1 MVMSELIASPHTDY
15 GAIELKQSY
24 RKHLRRG
31 LYLSVVLNIIALEAY
46 WLYQYYAPKDKPVKV
61 VRLIKYIELQQAF
74 KLEEPPP
81 APVAVFEGN
90 SQPGG
95 TEGAGASNEWPAGQ
109 NFGEPDVVSS
119 APKRMDLA
127 AALNDLNAL
136 EVGTPVPVQ
145 TKLTARGVESKNTPG
160 VATRGNSAG
169 ASPSAAR
176 ESLSSLLEN
185 DFNSNLGFGGT
196 GSETALPGSG
206 RGRGAGNAKG
216 TGIGLGDGVGAGIGD
231 GAGTGGG
238 LGNGSG
244 TGDAGLGSPSHGS
257 SNRGKASATA
267 VKIDLKGLNDFG
279 NDYRNFTPI
288 YRGLV
293 EWARRHPADLP
304 EVVDRFMGFQPGNL
318 TSRAI
323 FNIGG
328 RRFEM
333 LLVCAESTYEVRVVL
348 IEGDEVTYLIDEGFK
363 KQSNYLRVGALMRQT
378 DGKITSFSSMLRE
391 ASDRR
396 TQEFYQIFLSWWDT
410 VKDEVGGD

>member
-1 MVMSELIASPHTDY
+1 MSDFVTSTYAKY

-24 RKHLRRG
+24 RKYLRRG
-31 LYLSVVLNIIALEAY
+31 LFFSIVLNIIAVEVY
-46 WLYQYYAPKDKPVKV
+46 WVYQYYAPKDTPARVIW
-61 VRLIKYIELQQAF
+61 LSKYVELQQMS
-74 KLEEPPP
+74 KVEEPPL
-81 APVAVFEGN
+81 APVAIFEGN
-90 SQPGG
+90 SRPGG
-95 TEGAGASNEWPAGQ
+95 TEGSEAAEEWPAGQ
-109 NFGEPDVVSS
+109 NLGEPVVASS

-127 AALNDLNAL
+127 SELNDLD
-136 EVGTPVPVQ
+136 VGTPVPAQ
-145 TKLTARGVESKNTPG
+145 SKLTARGVEGKNTPG
-160 VATRGNSAG
+160 VATRGNSSST
-169 ASPSAAR
+169 SPLAAR
-176 ESLSSLLEN
+176 ESLSSLLE
-185 DFNSNLGFGGT
+185 DEVNSDLGFGGT
-196 GSETALPGSG
+196 GSGTALPGSG

-216 TGIGLGDGVGAGIGD
+216 GGIGLGNGVGAGVGD
-231 GAGTGGG
+231 GAGVGGG

-244 TGDAGLGSPSHGS
+244 TGDAGLGSPSRGN
-257 SNRGKASATA
+257 SNRGKASASA

-348 IEGDEVTYLIDEGFK
+348 IEGDVVTYLIDEGFK
-363 KQSNYLRVGALMRQT
+363 KQSNYLRLGALTRQT
-378 DGKITSFSSMLRE
+378 DGEITSFSSMLRE